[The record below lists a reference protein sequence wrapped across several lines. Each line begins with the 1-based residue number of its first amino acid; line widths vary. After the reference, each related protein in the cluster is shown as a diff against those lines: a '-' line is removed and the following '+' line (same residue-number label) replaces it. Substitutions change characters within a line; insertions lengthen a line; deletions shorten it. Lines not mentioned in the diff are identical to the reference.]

1 MAKKSGKSA
10 KTTQSAP
17 AVRTTKQG
25 GGKQGGGKTPPTR
38 PVSAAVTSGPQT
50 PAEKIAWVCI
60 LGLVAIVPVAMSN
73 WTFLGFD
80 LPMTFDQFDII
91 KIFVQ
96 RALTLVAFG
105 AWSWHILI
113 EGGRIR
119 RTKVDYI
126 ILALLGWIVLTTFT
140 SIHPPTAIFGK
151 YRRFEGLVSF
161 VNYAAIFWLTAQLAD
176 RASRIRTIATTLFWS
191 GMVVNLYGL
200 LQILG
205 KDPITWGKL
214 PFELTRAFSTYGN
227 PDLLGG
233 YIIFPLIL
241 SLALALSEER
251 TNWRIIYWSGFGLTA
266 VVWIMAFVRGSW
278 IGGAVGLL
286 VLAFAAWRQRTK
298 TNVVDYSFAGG
309 IAMVLVAVIVRSF
322 SNPNQVL
329 NFAAR
334 VKSIFEFEEGSA
346 KTRFEI
352 WQAAIDA
359 IKDRPIF
366 GFGADTFR
374 LIFPKYKP
382 VEYVAD
388 AGYLSVAD
396 NVHNYPLQITAAL
409 GIPGFLL
416 LYGVFIA
423 AAIFSAPAVFM
434 RQEQPRADRL
444 VLAGFWAACAGY
456 LVHLFFGISVTGSSF
471 LLWLAMAAVLS
482 PTATTHEV
490 KAPKGGLIAASV
502 IMVLVAVLSVGN
514 VVYVAADNAYL
525 KARVASA
532 GQERI
537 ELVQTAISR
546 NPYNDMYRAEL
557 GLAHTDVLV
566 QVLNQ
571 IQTSQ
576 QSGGDNTA
584 LIQQG
589 KAAFERSEQAFL
601 DAIEFVPWEYDNY
614 VFITNLYNLGGQY
627 IDSAY
632 AEDAVEWGL
641 KGVEVEPFGPAIR
654 MQLAR
659 AYLAQAQYDDAI
671 THLEAATDM
680 DPRYAE
686 AWMVL
691 GEARQANG
699 DIDGAR
705 EAFSRAKKVNP
716 NLPGIDTALGELEAT
731 TTTGAPSALESPT
744 VEP

>member
-1 MAKKSGKSA
+1 MAKKPSKNVKTLAASGAAGATA
-10 KTTQSAP
+10 KASSKQSGARATAAPDNRPMTTA
-17 AVRTTKQG
+17 
-25 GGKQGGGKTPPTR
+25 
-38 PVSAAVTSGPQT
+38 QT
-50 PAEKIAWVCI
+50 IVWFCI
-60 LGLVAIVPVAMSN
+60 LGLVAIVPIAMSN
-73 WTFLGFD
+73 WTFLGFA

-91 KIFVQ
+91 KVFVQ

-105 AWSWHILI
+105 AWGWHILV

-119 RTKVDYI
+119 RTKVDYL

-140 SIHPPTAIFGK
+140 SISPPTAFFGK

-161 VNYAAIFWLTAQLAD
+161 VNYAAIFWLTTQLVD
-176 RASRIRTIATTLFWS
+176 RASRVRTVAVTLFWS
-191 GMVVNLYGL
+191 AMAVDFYGL

-241 SLALALSEER
+241 ALALALSEER
-251 TNWRIIYWSGFGLTA
+251 TGWRITYWAGFGLTA
-266 VVWIMAFVRGSW
+266 VVWIMAFVRGAW
-278 IGGAVGLL
+278 IGGAVAL
-286 VLAFAAWRQRTK
+286 VILAVAAWRQRVH

-309 IAMVLVAVIVRSF
+309 IGAVLVAVIVRSF
-322 SNPNQVL
+322 SNPNSVL
-329 NFAAR
+329 NFAER
-334 VKSIFEFEEGSA
+334 VKSIFVFDQGSA

-352 WQAAIDA
+352 WQAAIAA
-359 IKDRPIF
+359 IKDRPIL

-416 LYGVFIA
+416 LYGVFAVA
-423 AAIFSAPAVFM
+423 AVVSAPVVFA
-434 RQEQPRADRL
+434 RQESPKADRL
-444 VLAGFWAACAGY
+444 LLAGFWAACAGY

-471 LLWLAMAAVLS
+471 LLWLSMAAVLS
-482 PTATTHEV
+482 PTATTHEH
-490 KAPKGGLIAASV
+490 KAPSWGLAAASV
-502 IMVLVAVLSVGN
+502 ALVVVAVLFVGN
-514 VVYVAADNAYL
+514 IVYVAADNAYL
-525 KARVASA
+525 KARVVAT

-537 ELVQTAISR
+537 DYVETAISR

-566 QVLNQ
+566 QYLNQ
-571 IQTSQ
+571 LQTVQ
-576 QSGGDNTA
+576 QTGGDPVA
-584 LIQQG
+584 VLKQAQ
-589 KAAFERSEQAFL
+589 AAFDASEKAFL
-601 DAIEFVPWEYDNY
+601 DVIEFVPWEYDNY
-614 VFITNLYNLGGQY
+614 VFITNLYNLGAQY
-627 IDSAY
+627 IDPVY
-632 AEDAVEWGL
+632 ADKAIEWGE

-654 MQLAR
+654 LQLSRALLAR
-659 AYLAQAQYDDAI
+659 NRVDEAI
-671 THLEAATDM
+671 DHMETATEM

-686 AWMVL
+686 GWMVL
-691 GEARQANG
+691 GDARRAAKDDEGALEAY
-699 DIDGAR
+699 
-705 EAFSRAKKVNP
+705 KKALALSP
-716 NLPGIDTALGELEAT
+716 NLPGLQTAIEQLEAT
-731 TTTGAPSALESPT
+731 AGAEATGVSGSDTATP
-744 VEP
+744 